1 MAKAQFRGYARGKGF
16 QNIDPGYAAL
26 DRMREK
32 QREDIG
38 NLKDEQRAQRERDL
52 EAERNLERIHRNEEA
67 NRKEIYLEDQVFST
81 KERALS
87 INRNQ
92 VIANTAAELKKFE
105 QKTADLEKITNFSK
119 TAFDSLNKIRKKDW
133 EATSDASYNFY
144 MTHGMSLE
152 DQIRLDLLEDKQWAQ
167 GEDLERVADE
177 MKREGYTPEEVMWVR
192 YRNSASDYGR
202 LKAYSVMAG
211 NQFGA
216 WAATKLAEMDA
227 KTPEQKQAALEIL
240 QIEYLKAH
248 KLYGLSSDFLSPMF
262 GKMSGARDRILNKAK
277 LDQAIQGS
285 QRRTQEKVQV
295 VVANFNEPEFNSKI
309 TGQSILELHA
319 AYTREY
325 KSNGIDTYDNAEAR
339 DKTIELFKEKGLLS
353 IDSNRIRAAFAKTPY
368 GDQNTNWYDANK
380 DKIELMIQER
390 ERNIKAIKASQELE
404 LKAAKDKELDQVE
417 RWFKPTDEDKAAGKG
432 WNRDYDVALKVTRQ
446 LVANGHDP
454 AVVQDKF
461 GGYLDQSVQT
471 QNDDN
476 WYEDH
481 FNDKLDNHEMTE
493 DDWKDPNLPHSIR
506 DNANLKARWAAE
518 TAMIKSG
525 QYNDKWEDRFKSALK
540 FRLNI
545 EDISNESVIDDSYFL
560 ALDAAEKQYKDCLL
574 TDKGT
579 PTSCGNEVLAD
590 IKIEPTGSKE
600 KDKKIGY
607 GGEDGKSTFGVDD
620 TKGVG
625 KSFFINYSFNT
636 KHPEESPQQFLTL
649 NDKER
654 EELWNNIENDP
665 GFLYSNVVISG
676 DQIKEIETAIKTG
689 KDFKYPTI
697 LLDITKGGGP
707 HGHVSE
713 LFKVQVELAQKLGIL
728 DKHEIDF
735 TALEP
740 AWFRT
745 VVDPEAVNLMKN
757 LQTKAD
763 GRKLLQL
770 ILNPNSTREPK
781 YMDEGVVKA
790 LTRTE
795 PPTTQEMKEDDSY
808 DYLIDPNPYQYG
820 QYAQYTGGE

>member
-1 MAKAQFRGYARGKGF
+1 MAKVQFQGQAVGKGF
-16 QNIDPGYAAL
+16 SNIDPGYTAL
-26 DRMREK
+26 TRLQEK
-32 QREDIG
+32 QAQELD
-38 NLKDEQRAQRERDL
+38 NLKQAEKDRRDRDL
-52 EAERNLERIHRNEEA
+52 QAEGDLERVMRNEEA
-67 NRKEIYLEDQVFST
+67 NRKEIYIEDKVFST
-81 KERALS
+81 RERALQVNKETFVQNEKAKIKS
-87 INRNQ
+87 IEAQNEN
-92 VIANTAAELKKFE
+92 L
-105 QKTADLEKITNFSK
+105 QKLIGFSK
-119 TAFDSLNKIRKKDW
+119 TAFEDYQTIKKKDW
-133 EATSDASYNFY
+133 DATMDASYNYY
-144 MTHGMSLE
+144 MTHGMTEE
-152 DQIRLDLLEDKQWAQ
+152 DQLRVELLEDRNWAK

-192 YRNSASDYGR
+192 GKNSASDYGR

-216 WAATKLAEMDA
+216 WAASKLGEMDA
-227 KTPEQKQAALEIL
+227 NTPEEKQAALEIL
-240 QIEYLKAH
+240 QIQYLKAH
-248 KLYGLSSDFLSPMF
+248 KLYGLSSDFLGPMF
-262 GKMSGARDRILNKAK
+262 SKMSGARDRILNKAT
-277 LDQAIQGS
+277 LDQAVQQSQARTREKIQVLVSNFQPGS
-285 QRRTQEKVQV
+285 DSSLT
-295 VVANFNEPEFNSKI
+295 A
-309 TGQSILELHA
+309 QSVLGVHA

-325 KSNGIDTYDNAEAR
+325 KSNGIDTYDDAQAR
-339 DKTIELFKEKGLLS
+339 DMTIELFKEEGLFS
-353 IDSNRIRAAFAKTPY
+353 IDSNQIRAAFKNTPY
-368 GDQNTNWYDANK
+368 AGQNTNWYDANK
-380 DKIELMIQER
+380 VKIEEMIKER
-390 ERNIKAIKASQELE
+390 EAKIKGIKDSQAEE
-404 LKAAKDKELDQVE
+404 LKAAKEKELVAAE
-417 RWFKPTDEDKAAGKG
+417 RYFNPTEEDRAAGKG
-432 WNRDYDVALKVTRQ
+432 WNRDYKVGLEVTRK
-446 LVANGHDP
+446 LVASGHSS
-454 AVVQDKF
+454 AVVQERF
-461 GGYLDQSVQT
+461 GGYLDESVQSQT
-471 QNDDN
+471 DPN

-525 QYNDKWEDRFKSALK
+525 QYGDKWEDRFKSALK

-636 KHPEESPQQFLTL
+636 KHPEESSQQFLTL
-649 NDKER
+649 NDNER
-654 EELWNNIENDP
+654 KELWNNIENDP

-689 KDFKYPTI
+689 KDFKYPQI

-713 LFKVQVELAQKLGIL
+713 LFKIQVELAKKEGIIAEH
-728 DKHEIDF
+728 KIDL